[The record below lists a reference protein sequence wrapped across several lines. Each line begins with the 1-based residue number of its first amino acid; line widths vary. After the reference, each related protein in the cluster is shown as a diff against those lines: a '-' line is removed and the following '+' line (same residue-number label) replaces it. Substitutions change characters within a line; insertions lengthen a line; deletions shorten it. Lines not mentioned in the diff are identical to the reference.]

1 MLRSVTARV
10 RAAISGA
17 AIVAVAWSAPS
28 VARACSCA
36 PPRPPVEAAQS
47 ASVVFEGRTFGV
59 TREGGQ
65 NRFTFE
71 VLRVWK
77 GEVPQSVQIWSAS
90 HSAAC
95 GRAFETGLPY
105 LVYAHDLPGGLLG
118 DGLCSRTRPVANAA
132 EDLEL
137 LGAGHA
143 PSRPPGAGA
152 PDSPSLEPPRIE
164 PVARD
169 TAPSP
174 SKRGCAIGEPSDVI
188 VMWMLLGC
196 TIVRTRRGAKR

>member
-10 RAAISGA
+10 RAAIFGA

-28 VARACSCA
+28 VVRACSCA
-36 PPRPPVEAAQS
+36 PPRPPVEAAHA
-47 ASVVFEGRTFGV
+47 ASVVLEGRTFGV

-90 HSAAC
+90 NSAAC

-143 PSRPPGAGA
+143 PLRPPGAGA
-152 PDSPSLEPPRIE
+152 PDAPSLEPPRIE
-164 PVARD
+164 PVAQQ

-174 SKRGCAIGEPSDVI
+174 SKRGCAIGDRSSHVGL
-188 VMWMLLGC
+188 WMLVGC
-196 TIVRTRRGAKR
+196 TIVRARRGVKR